1 MFLELMKVVF
11 LSALPVSLIAYLVIS
26 RAILSNRLGH
36 FSDNKSLKSAMKEMS
51 QKHKEEKKAKTDM
64 RGSKHLLVNKWLSF
78 GGGFYGLM
86 ALITYAVIEIKEIIG
101 FLINLFD
108 LNWSQV
114 WSSVSINMLV
124 DLFVAAIMNL
134 VDAFVWF
141 KYWDR
146 EIDMKNGWL
155 WLVAAYLGY
164 LLGARLAKKYPMKF
178 TFRRLFLRN
187 LQ

>member
-1 MFLELMKVVF
+1 MLLELMKVVF
-11 LSALPVSLIAYLVIS
+11 FSALPISLIAYLVIS
-26 RAILSNRLGH
+26 RAILSNRLGD

-51 QKHKEEKKAKTDM
+51 QKHKEEKKAKTDNK
-64 RGSKHLLVNKWLSF
+64 GTSHLLVNKWLNF

-86 ALITYAVIEIKEIIG
+86 ALITYAVIEIKEIFG
-101 FLINLFD
+101 FFINLFD

-114 WSSVSINMLV
+114 WRSVSIRMLV

-146 EIDMKNGWL
+146 QIDMKNGWL
-155 WLVAAYLGY
+155 WLIAAYLGF
-164 LLGARLAKKYPMKF
+164 LLGARIAKKYPMKF
-178 TFRRLFLRN
+178 SFKKAFLRN
-187 LQ
+187 SQ

>member
-1 MFLELMKVVF
+1 MLFELLKVVF
-11 LSALPVSLIAYLVIS
+11 FSALPVSLIAYLVVS

-51 QKHKEEKKAKTDM
+51 QKHKEDKKAKTDLK
-64 RGSKHLLVNKWLSF
+64 GSSHLLVNKWLNF

-101 FLINLFD
+101 FFINLFD

-114 WSSVSINMLV
+114 WSSVSIKMLV

-134 VDAFVWF
+134 VDAIVWF

-155 WLVAAYLGY
+155 WLIAAYLGY

-178 TFRRLFLRN
+178 TFKHLFLSN
-187 LQ
+187 SQ